1 MPTDK
6 GSMQWERSAAQLTE
20 RFTIVTDRHADVTR
34 RKMFGEIAA
43 FVNGNMVT
51 GLHSGRWFVRLTG
64 DDKAEALALPGAGPF
79 EPMPGRPMGDY
90 VVLPAAVVDDDV
102 ALDRWLG
109 RAIAVGR
116 ALKPK

>member
-1 MPTDK
+1 MPAEK
-6 GSMQWERSAAQLTE
+6 GSMHWERSPAELTD
-20 RFTIVTDRHADVTR
+20 RFIAVTDGLPEIAR
-34 RKMFGEIAA
+34 RKMFGEIAG

-51 GLHSGRWFVRLTG
+51 GLHSGHWFVRLTG
-64 DDKAEALALPGAGPF
+64 VAKAEAMALPGAGPF

-90 VVLPAAVVDDDV
+90 VVLPPDVLADDAAL
-102 ALDRWLG
+102 AGWLE